1 MTSFS
6 ESVRVETD
14 GAVAVVVIDNPP
26 VNALSH
32 HVRRGLLDAMAH
44 IAADDGVEAAVLIC
58 AGRTF
63 IAGADITEFD
73 QPPAPPGIH
82 AVLNAIESCP
92 KPVTAAM
99 HGTAYGGGL
108 ETAMCAHYRV
118 AVASARLG
126 LPEVKL
132 GILPGAGGT
141 QRLPRLVGVAKAL
154 EMCVTGDP
162 INAPDALACGLIDAI
177 INDDG
182 ESETGRGNEAS
193 RDPASRENEIGRET
207 DSGGGRE
214 SGDGGTK
221 TGGEADGGD
230 SLRAGAVAFARR
242 RAAEGGPHPRA
253 RDLDAKLAE
262 ARADPSVF
270 DQFRARM
277 AKRTRGFLAPE
288 LIVASIAN
296 AVSMDFEAGSA
307 REREMLVELI
317 GGPQSAAQRHFFF
330 AQRRAAKIDDMPPA
344 TPTRP
349 VSAAGIVGAGTMGGG
364 IAMCFAN
371 ADIPVTLVERD
382 RAALDRGLAAV
393 RRNYKRTAARGG
405 ITGADAAARMDLI
418 AGSLDLADLAGAD
431 LVIEAVFED
440 MDLKKRVF
448 AALDDIAKP
457 EAVLATNTSGLDVNA
472 LAAATRRPES
482 VIGMHFFSPANVMEL
497 VEVVRGAATAP
508 ETLATAMAV
517 ARRLGKIAVPVGV
530 CPGFVGNRMLA
541 RRQAEAER
549 IILEGAAPARV
560 DQVLYDFGFPMGP
573 FAMQDLAGLDIGWK
587 AETSTGSTVREILNE
602 SGRRGQKNGRGY
614 YSYDPETRARTP
626 DPEVEE
632 MIRDFAAGRGIEPRA
647 VSDQEV
653 LERCLYPMVNE
664 GAKILDE
671 GVAARPGDIDVVW
684 VKGYGWPLYTG
695 GPMFWADSVGL
706 GRVAE
711 SIRGWHRRLGGSHW
725 ELSPQLE
732 RLAAEGSTFAAAA
745 GAGAAR

>member
-44 IAADDGVEAAVLIC
+44 VAADADVAAAVLIC

-73 QPPAPPGIH
+73 RPPTPPGIH
-82 AVLNAIESCP
+82 RVLDAIENCP
-92 KPVTAAM
+92 KPVVAAM

-118 AVASARLG
+118 ASASARLG

-162 INAPDALACGLIDAI
+162 IDAPDALACGLIDAI
-177 INDDG
+177 VD
-182 ESETGRGNEAS
+182 
-193 RDPASRENEIGRET
+193 REGET
-207 DSGGGRE
+207 D
-214 SGDGGTK
+214 T
-221 TGGEADGGD
+221 EAG
-230 SLRAGAVAFARR
+230 LRGGAVAFARR

-288 LIVASIAN
+288 MIVASVAN

-330 AQRRAAKIDDMPPA
+330 AQRRAAKIDDVPPA
-344 TPTRP
+344 TPARP

-371 ADIPVTLVERD
+371 AGIGVTLVERD
-382 RAALDRGLAAV
+382 RAALERGLAAV
-393 RRNYKRTAARGG
+393 RRNYERTAARGG
-405 ITGADAAARMDLI
+405 ITGAEAEARMDLI
-418 AGSLDLADLAGAD
+418 AGSLDLADLAGSD
-431 LVIEAVFED
+431 MVIEAVFED

-472 LAAATRRPES
+472 IAAVTRRPES
-482 VIGMHFFSPANVMEL
+482 VVGMHFFSPANIMDL
-497 VEVVRGAATAP
+497 LEVVRGAATSP
-508 ETLATAMAV
+508 EVLATVMAA

-541 RRQAEAER
+541 PRQAEAER
-549 IILEGAAPARV
+549 IILEGATPARV
-560 DQVLYDFGFPMGP
+560 DRVLYDFGFPMGP

-614 YSYDPETRARTP
+614 YSYDPDTRARTP
-626 DPEVEE
+626 DPEVEQ

-647 VSDQEV
+647 ASDQEV

-684 VKGYGWPLYTG
+684 VKGYGWPLHTG
-695 GPMFWADSVGL
+695 GPMFWADAVGL
-706 GRVAE
+706 DRVAE
-711 SIRGWHRRLGGSHW
+711 SIRDWHGRLGGSHW

-732 RLAAEGSTFAAAA
+732 RLAAEGSTFAAASE
-745 GAGAAR
+745 AGAAR

>member
-1 MTSFS
+1 MAVTSLS

-14 GAVAVVVIDNPP
+14 GPVAVAVIDNPP

-32 HVRRGLLDAMAH
+32 HVRRGLLDAMTH
-44 IAADDGVEAAVLIC
+44 IAADGDVEAAVLIC
-58 AGRTF
+58 TGRTF

-73 QPPAPPGIH
+73 RPPAPPGIH
-82 AVLNAIESCP
+82 RVLDAIESCP
-92 KPVTAAM
+92 KPVVAAM

-118 AVASARLG
+118 AAASARLG

-162 INAPDALACGLIDAI
+162 IDAPDALACGLIDAI
-177 INDDG
+177 IGGDEANPGDG
-182 ESETGRGNEAS
+182 EAGRNN
-193 RDPASRENEIGRET
+193 D
-207 DSGGGRE
+207 
-214 SGDGGTK
+214 
-221 TGGEADGGD
+221 
-230 SLRAGAVAFARR
+230 LRAGAVAFARR
-242 RAAEGGPHPRA
+242 RAEEGGPHPRA
-253 RDLDAKLAE
+253 RDLNAKLAE

-270 DQFRARM
+270 DDFRARM

-288 LIVASIAN
+288 MIVASVAN

-330 AQRRAAKIDDMPPA
+330 AQRRAAKIDDVPPA
-344 TPTRP
+344 TPARP

-371 ADIPVTLVERD
+371 AGVGVTLVERD
-382 RAALDRGLAAV
+382 QAALDRGLAAV
-393 RRNYKRTAARGG
+393 RRNYERTAARGG
-405 ITGADAAARMDLI
+405 ITGTEAGARMGLI
-418 AGSLDLADLAGAD
+418 AGSLDLTALAGAD
-431 LVIEAVFED
+431 MVIEAVFED
-440 MDLKKRVF
+440 MDLKKQVF

-472 LAAATRRPES
+472 IAAATRRPES
-482 VIGMHFFSPANVMEL
+482 VVGMHFFSPANVMEL
-497 VEVVRGAATAP
+497 LEVVRGAATSP
-508 ETLATAMAV
+508 EVLATVMAA
-517 ARRLGKIAVPVGV
+517 ARCLGKIAVPVGV

-541 RRQAEAER
+541 PRQAEAER

-560 DQVLYDFGFPMGP
+560 DRVLYDFGFPMGP

-614 YSYDPETRARTP
+614 YSYDPDTRARTP
-626 DPEVEE
+626 DPEVEQ

-684 VKGYGWPLYTG
+684 VKGYGWPLHTG
-695 GPMFWADSVGL
+695 GPMFWADAVGL
-706 GRVAE
+706 DRVAE
-711 SIRGWHRRLGGSHW
+711 SIRDWHGRLGGSHW
-725 ELSPQLE
+725 ELSPRLE
-732 RLAAEGSTFAAAA
+732 RLAAEGSAFAAAS
-745 GAGAAR
+745 GAGTAR

>member
-1 MTSFS
+1 M
-6 ESVRVETD
+6 ETD
-14 GAVAVVVIDNPP
+14 GPVAVAVIDNPP

-32 HVRRGLLDAMAH
+32 HVRRGLLDAMTH
-44 IAADDGVEAAVLIC
+44 IAADGDVDAAVLIC

-73 QPPAPPGIH
+73 RPPAPPGIH
-82 AVLNAIESCP
+82 RVLDAIENCP
-92 KPVTAAM
+92 KPVVAAM

-118 AVASARLG
+118 ASASARLG

-162 INAPDALACGLIDAI
+162 IDAPDALACGLIDAI
-177 INDDG
+177 IGGD
-182 ESETGRGNEAS
+182 EA
-193 RDPASRENEIGRET
+193 NH
-207 DSGGGRE
+207 
-214 SGDGGTK
+214 GDGKAGSNN
-221 TGGEADGGD
+221 D
-230 SLRAGAVAFARR
+230 LRAGAVAFARR

-288 LIVASIAN
+288 MIVASVAN

-330 AQRRAAKIDDMPPA
+330 AQRRAAKIDDVPPA
-344 TPTRP
+344 TPARP

-371 ADIPVTLVERD
+371 AGVGVTLVEQN

-393 RRNYKRTAARGG
+393 RRNYERTAARGG
-405 ITGADAAARMDLI
+405 ITGAEAEARMGLI
-418 AGSLDLADLAGAD
+418 AGSLDLAALAGAD
-431 LVIEAVFED
+431 MVIEAVFED

-472 LAAATRRPES
+472 LAAETRRPES
-482 VIGMHFFSPANVMEL
+482 VVGMHFFSPANVMEL
-497 VEVVRGAATAP
+497 LEVVRGAATSP
-508 ETLATAMAV
+508 EVLATVMAA

-541 RRQAEAER
+541 PRQAEAER

-614 YSYDPETRARTP
+614 YSYDPDTRARTP
-626 DPEVEE
+626 DPEVEQ

-647 VSDQEV
+647 VSDQEM

-671 GVAARPGDIDVVW
+671 GVAARPSDIDVVW
-684 VKGYGWPLYTG
+684 VKGYGWPLHTG
-695 GPMFWADSVGL
+695 GPMFWADAVGL
-706 GRVAE
+706 DRVAG
-711 SIRGWHRRLGGSHW
+711 SIRDWHGRLGGSHW
-725 ELSPQLE
+725 ELSPRLE
-732 RLAAEGSTFAAAA
+732 RLAAEGSAFIAAS
-745 GAGAAR
+745 GAGASR

>member
-44 IAADDGVEAAVLIC
+44 IAADSGVEAAVLIC

-73 QPPAPPGIH
+73 RPPAPPGIH
-82 AVLNAIESCP
+82 RVLDAIESCP
-92 KPVTAAM
+92 KPVVAAM

-118 AVASARLG
+118 AAASARLG

-162 INAPDALACGLIDAI
+162 IDAPDALVCGLIDAI
-177 INDDG
+177 IDDDG
-182 ESETGRGNEAS
+182 SGGEPGRRNEAS
-193 RDPASRENEIGRET
+193 RRDETGREA
-207 DSGGGRE
+207 SGGGGPRASRGAETGRE
-214 SGDGGTK
+214 VGDGG
-221 TGGEADGGD
+221 G
-230 SLRAGAVAFARR
+230 LRAGAAAFARR
-242 RAAEGGPHPRA
+242 RAAEGGPHPRV

-296 AVSMDFEAGSA
+296 AVSMDFESGSA

-317 GGPQSAAQRHFFF
+317 GGPQSAAQRHLFF
-330 AQRRAAKIDDMPPA
+330 AQRRAAKIDDVPSA

-371 ADIPVTLVERD
+371 AGIGVTLVERD
-382 RAALDRGLAAV
+382 RAALNRGLANV
-393 RRNYKRTAARGG
+393 GRNYERTAARGG
-405 ITGADAAARMDLI
+405 ITGAEAAARMDLI
-418 AGSLDLADLAGAD
+418 AGSLDLADLGGAD

-457 EAVLATNTSGLDVNA
+457 GAVLATNTSGLDVNA

-482 VIGMHFFSPANVMEL
+482 VVGMHFFSPANVMEL

-508 ETLATAMAV
+508 EILATAMAT

-549 IILEGAAPARV
+549 IILQGAAPARV
-560 DQVLYDFGFPMGP
+560 DRVLYDFGFPMGP

-614 YSYDPETRARTP
+614 YSYDPATRARTP
-626 DPEVEE
+626 DPEVEQ

-671 GVAARPGDIDVVW
+671 GMAARPGDIDVVW

-711 SIRGWHRRLGGSHW
+711 SIRGWRRRLGGSHW
-725 ELSPQLE
+725 ELSPRLE

-745 GAGAAR
+745 GAGTAR

>member
-1 MTSFS
+1 MAVTSFS

-14 GAVAVVVIDNPP
+14 GSVAVAVIDNPP

-44 IAADDGVEAAVLIC
+44 IAADDDVEAAVLIC

-73 QPPAPPGIH
+73 RPPAPPGIH
-82 AVLNAIESCP
+82 RVLDAIESCP
-92 KPVTAAM
+92 KPVVAAM

-118 AVASARLG
+118 AAASARLG

-162 INAPDALACGLIDAI
+162 IDTPDALACGLIDAI
-177 INDDG
+177 IGGDEANHGDG
-182 ESETGRGNEAS
+182 EAGRNN
-193 RDPASRENEIGRET
+193 D
-207 DSGGGRE
+207 
-214 SGDGGTK
+214 
-221 TGGEADGGD
+221 
-230 SLRAGAVAFARR
+230 LRAGAVAFARR
-242 RAAEGGPHPRA
+242 RAAEGGPHPKA

-262 ARADPSVF
+262 ARADPWIF

-288 LIVASIAN
+288 MIVASVAN

-330 AQRRAAKIDDMPPA
+330 AQRRAAKIDDVPPA
-344 TPTRP
+344 TPARP

-371 ADIPVTLVERD
+371 AGIGVTLVERD
-382 RAALDRGLAAV
+382 LAALDRGLAAV
-393 RRNYKRTAARGG
+393 RRNYERTAARGG
-405 ITGADAAARMDLI
+405 ITGAEAEARMGLI
-418 AGSLDLADLAGAD
+418 AGSLDLAALAGAD
-431 LVIEAVFED
+431 MVIEAVFED

-472 LAAATRRPES
+472 LAAETRRPES
-482 VIGMHFFSPANVMEL
+482 VVGMHFFSPANVMEL
-497 VEVVRGAATAP
+497 LEVVRGAATSP
-508 ETLATAMAV
+508 EVLATVMAA

-541 RRQAEAER
+541 PRQAEAER

-614 YSYDPETRARTP
+614 YSYDPDTRARTP
-626 DPEVEE
+626 DPEVEQ

-647 VSDQEV
+647 VSDQEM

-671 GVAARPGDIDVVW
+671 GVAARPSDIDVVW
-684 VKGYGWPLYTG
+684 VKGYGWPLHTG
-695 GPMFWADSVGL
+695 GPMFWADAVGL
-706 GRVAE
+706 DRVAE
-711 SIRGWHRRLGGSHW
+711 SIRDWHGRLGGSHW
-725 ELSPQLE
+725 ELSPRLE
-732 RLAAEGSTFAAAA
+732 RLAAEGSAFAAAS
-745 GAGAAR
+745 GAGASR

>member
-1 MTSFS
+1 M
-6 ESVRVETD
+6 ETD

-44 IAADDGVEAAVLIC
+44 IAANGDVEAAVLIC

-73 QPPAPPGIH
+73 RAPMPPGIH

-92 KPVTAAM
+92 KPVVAAM

-118 AVASARLG
+118 AAASTQLG

-162 INAPDALACGLIDAI
+162 IDAADALACGLIDAI
-177 INDDG
+177 IDDG
-182 ESETGRGNEAS
+182 
-193 RDPASRENEIGRET
+193 
-207 DSGGGRE
+207 GG
-214 SGDGGTK
+214 
-221 TGGEADGGD
+221 
-230 SLRAGAVAFARR
+230 LRAGAVAFARR
-242 RAAEGGPHPRA
+242 RAAEGGPHPRV

-288 LIVASIAN
+288 LIVSSIAN

-317 GGPQSAAQRHFFF
+317 SGPQSAAQRHFFF
-330 AQRRAAKIDDMPPA
+330 AQRRAAKIDDVPSA
-344 TPTRP
+344 TTTRP

-371 ADIPVTLVERD
+371 AGIGVTLVERD

-393 RRNYKRTAARGG
+393 RRNYERTAARGG
-405 ITGADAAARMDLI
+405 ITGAEAEARMSLI
-418 AGSLDLADLAGAD
+418 TGSLDLASLAGAD

-440 MDLKKRVF
+440 MGLKKRVF

-482 VIGMHFFSPANVMEL
+482 VVGMHFFSPANVMEL

-508 ETLATAMAV
+508 EILATAMAT

-530 CPGFVGNRMLA
+530 CPGFVGNRMLG

-560 DQVLYDFGFPMGP
+560 DRVLHDFGFPMGP

-587 AETSTGSTVREILNE
+587 AEASTGSTVREILNE
-602 SGRRGQKNGRGY
+602 SGRRGQKNGRGC

-626 DPEVEE
+626 DPEVEQ

-671 GVAARPGDIDVVW
+671 GMAARPGDIDVVW

-711 SIRGWHRRLGGSHW
+711 SIRGWRRRLGGSHW
-725 ELSPQLE
+725 ELSPRLE
-732 RLAAEGSTFAAAA
+732 RLAAEGSTFAA
-745 GAGAAR
+745 GAGPAR

>member
-1 MTSFS
+1 MTPFS

-32 HVRRGLLDAMAH
+32 HVRRGLLDAVAH

-73 QPPAPPGIH
+73 RPPAPPGIH
-82 AVLNAIESCP
+82 RVLDAIENCP

-118 AVASARLG
+118 AAASARLG

-162 INAPDALACGLIDAI
+162 IDAPDALVCGLIDAI
-177 INDDG
+177 IDDDG
-182 ESETGRGNEAS
+182 SEGEPGRRNEAS
-193 RDPASRENEIGRET
+193 RRDETGREA
-207 DSGGGRE
+207 SGGGGPRASRVDDAGRE
-214 SGDGGTK
+214 VGGNN
-221 TGGEADGGD
+221 A
-230 SLRAGAVAFARR
+230 LRAGAVAFARR
-242 RAAEGGPHPRA
+242 RAAEGGPHPRV

-270 DQFRARM
+270 DEFRARM

-288 LIVASIAN
+288 PIVASVAN

-307 REREMLVELI
+307 REREMLVELM

-330 AQRRAAKIDDMPPA
+330 AQRRAAKIDDVPPS

-371 ADIPVTLVERD
+371 AGIGVTLVERD

-393 RRNYKRTAARGG
+393 RRNYERTAARGG
-405 ITGADAAARMDLI
+405 ITGTEAAARMDLI

-482 VIGMHFFSPANVMEL
+482 VVGMHFFSPANVMEL

-508 ETLATAMAV
+508 EILATAMAV

-530 CPGFVGNRMLA
+530 CPGFVGNRMLG

-560 DQVLYDFGFPMGP
+560 DRVLHDFGFPMGP

-587 AETSTGSTVREILNE
+587 AEASTGSTVREILNE
-602 SGRRGQKNGRGY
+602 SGRRDQKNGRGY

-626 DPEVEE
+626 DPEVEQ

-671 GVAARPGDIDVVW
+671 GMAARPGDIDVVW

-711 SIRGWHRRLGGSHW
+711 SIRGWRRRLGGSHW
-725 ELSPQLE
+725 ELSPRLE

-745 GAGAAR
+745 GAGAVR

>member
-1 MTSFS
+1 M
-6 ESVRVETD
+6 D

-44 IAADDGVEAAVLIC
+44 IAADGEVEAAVLIC

-73 QPPAPPGIH
+73 RPPMPPGIH
-82 AVLNAIESCP
+82 RILDAIENCP

-108 ETAMCAHYRV
+108 ETAMSAHYRV
-118 AVASARLG
+118 AAPSARFG
-126 LPEVKL
+126 QPEVKL

-154 EMCVTGDP
+154 EMCVVGDP
-162 INAPDALACGLIDAI
+162 IDAADALASGLIDAVI
-177 INDDG
+177 EDSAG
-182 ESETGRGNEAS
+182 ETG
-193 RDPASRENEIGRET
+193 
-207 DSGGGRE
+207 
-214 SGDGGTK
+214 
-221 TGGEADGGD
+221 
-230 SLRAGAVAFARR
+230 LRTGAVAFARQT
-242 RAAEGGPHPRA
+242 AATGGLHPKA

-262 ARADPSVF
+262 ARADPQIF
-270 DQFRARM
+270 DEFRDRTAR
-277 AKRTRGFLAPE
+277 RTRGFLAPE
-288 LIVASIAN
+288 LIIESIAN
-296 AVSMDFEAGSA
+296 ALTMDFEAASA
-307 REREMLVELI
+307 REREMLVELLA
-317 GGPQSAAQRHFFF
+317 GPQSAAQRHLFF
-330 AQRRAAKIDDMPPA
+330 AQRRAAKIDDVAPD

-349 VSAAGIVGAGTMGGG
+349 VSAVGIVGAGTMGGG

-371 ADIPVTLVERD
+371 AGIRVTLVERD
-382 RAALDRGLAAV
+382 RAALDRGLAVV
-393 RRNYKRTAARGG
+393 RRNYERTAARGG
-405 ITGADAAARMDLI
+405 LTGAEAEARMGLI

-431 LVIEAVFED
+431 MVIEAVFED

-448 AALDDIAKP
+448 ATLDAAAEP

-472 LAAATRRPES
+472 IAAATSRPES
-482 VIGMHFFSPANVMEL
+482 VVGMHFFSPANVMEL
-497 VEVVRGAATAP
+497 LEVVRGAATAP
-508 ETLATAMAV
+508 ETLATVMAV
-517 ARRLGKIAVPVGV
+517 ARRIGKIAVPVGV

-541 RRQAEAER
+541 PRQAEAER
-549 IILEGAAPARV
+549 IILEGATPARV
-560 DQVLYDFGFPMGP
+560 DRVLYDFGVPMGP
-573 FAMQDLAGLDIGWK
+573 FAMQDLAGLDIGWR
-587 AETSTGSTVREILNE
+587 AETSTGSTVREVLNE

-664 GAKILDE
+664 GAKILAE

-684 VKGYGWPLYTG
+684 VKGYGWPPYTG
-695 GPMFWADSVGL
+695 GPMHWADGVGL
-706 GRVAE
+706 DRVAE
-711 SIRGWHRRLGGSHW
+711 SIRAWHGRLGGRHW
-725 ELSPQLE
+725 APSPLLE
-732 RLAAEGSTFAAAA
+732 RLAAEGAAFAALP
-745 GAGAAR
+745 

>member
-73 QPPAPPGIH
+73 RPPAPPGIH
-82 AVLNAIESCP
+82 RVLDAIENCP
-92 KPVTAAM
+92 KPVVAAM

-118 AVASARLG
+118 AAASTQLG

-141 QRLPRLVGVAKAL
+141 QRLPRLVGVARAL

-162 INAPDALACGLIDAI
+162 IDAADALACGLIDAI
-177 INDDG
+177 IDDIDDNGGGG
-182 ESETGRGNEAS
+182 EPGRRNEAS
-193 RDPASRENEIGRET
+193 RRDETGREA
-207 DSGGGRE
+207 SGGGGPRASRGAE
-214 SGDGGTK
+214 TS
-221 TGGEADGGD
+221 GEADDDGG
-230 SLRAGAVAFARR
+230 LRAGAVAFARR
-242 RAAEGGPHPRA
+242 RAAAGGPHPRV

-288 LIVASIAN
+288 LIVSSIAN

-330 AQRRAAKIDDMPPA
+330 AQRRAAKIDDVPSA

-371 ADIPVTLVERD
+371 AGIGVTLVERD

-393 RRNYKRTAARGG
+393 RRNYERTAARGG
-405 ITGADAAARMDLI
+405 ITGAEAAARMDLI
-418 AGSLDLADLAGAD
+418 ASSLDLADLGGAD

-457 EAVLATNTSGLDVNA
+457 GAILATNTSGLDVNEI
-472 LAAATRRPES
+472 AAATRRPES
-482 VIGMHFFSPANVMEL
+482 VVGMHFFSPANVMEL
-497 VEVVRGAATAP
+497 VEVVRGAATSP
-508 ETLATAMAV
+508 EILATVMAV

-560 DQVLYDFGFPMGP
+560 DRVLHDFGFPMGP

-632 MIRDFAAGRGIEPRA
+632 MIRDFAASRGIEPRA

-671 GVAARPGDIDVVW
+671 GMAARPGDIDVVW
-684 VKGYGWPLYTG
+684 VKGYGWPLHTG

-711 SIRGWHRRLGGSHW
+711 SIRGWCRRLGGSHW
-725 ELSPQLE
+725 ELSPRLE

-745 GAGAAR
+745 RAGAAR

>member
-1 MTSFS
+1 M
-6 ESVRVETD
+6 ETD
-14 GAVAVVVIDNPP
+14 GSVAVVVIDNPP

-44 IAADDGVEAAVLIC
+44 VAADADVEAAVLIC

-73 QPPAPPGIH
+73 RPPAPPGIH
-82 AVLNAIESCP
+82 RVLDAIENCP
-92 KPVTAAM
+92 KPVVAAM

-118 AVASARLG
+118 ASASARLG

-162 INAPDALACGLIDAI
+162 IDAPDALACGLIDAI
-177 INDDG
+177 VD
-182 ESETGRGNEAS
+182 
-193 RDPASRENEIGRET
+193 REGET
-207 DSGGGRE
+207 D
-214 SGDGGTK
+214 T
-221 TGGEADGGD
+221 EAV
-230 SLRAGAVAFARR
+230 LRGGAVAFARR

-262 ARADPSVF
+262 TRADPSVF

-288 LIVASIAN
+288 MIVVSVAN

-330 AQRRAAKIDDMPPA
+330 AQRRAAKIDDVPPA
-344 TPTRP
+344 TPARP

-371 ADIPVTLVERD
+371 AGIGVTLVERD

-393 RRNYKRTAARGG
+393 RRNYERTATRGG
-405 ITGADAAARMDLI
+405 ITGADAAARMGLI

-431 LVIEAVFED
+431 MVIEAVFED

-472 LAAATRRPES
+472 IAAVTRRPES
-482 VIGMHFFSPANVMEL
+482 VVGMHFFSPANVMEL
-497 VEVVRGAATAP
+497 LEVVRGAATSP
-508 ETLATAMAV
+508 EVLATVMAA

-541 RRQAEAER
+541 PRQAEAER
-549 IILEGAAPARV
+549 IILEGATPARV
-560 DQVLYDFGFPMGP
+560 DRVLYDFGFPMGP

-614 YSYDPETRARTP
+614 YSYDPDTRARTP
-626 DPEVEE
+626 DPEVEQ

-684 VKGYGWPLYTG
+684 VKGYGWPLHTG
-695 GPMFWADSVGL
+695 GPMFWADAVGL
-706 GRVAE
+706 DRVAE
-711 SIRGWHRRLGGSHW
+711 SIRDWHGRLGGSHW
-725 ELSPQLE
+725 ELSPRLE
-732 RLAAEGSTFAAAA
+732 RLAAEGSAFTAAA
-745 GAGAAR
+745 GASAAH

>member
-14 GAVAVVVIDNPP
+14 GPVAVAVIDNPP

-44 IAADDGVEAAVLIC
+44 IAADGDVDAAVLIC

-73 QPPAPPGIH
+73 RPPAPPGIH
-82 AVLNAIESCP
+82 RVLDAIESCP
-92 KPVTAAM
+92 KPVVAAM

-118 AVASARLG
+118 AAASARLG

-162 INAPDALACGLIDAI
+162 IDAPDALACGLIDAI
-177 INDDG
+177 IGSDEANHGDG
-182 ESETGRGNEAS
+182 EAGSNN
-193 RDPASRENEIGRET
+193 D
-207 DSGGGRE
+207 
-214 SGDGGTK
+214 
-221 TGGEADGGD
+221 
-230 SLRAGAVAFARR
+230 LRAGAVAFARR

-270 DQFRARM
+270 DDFRARM

-288 LIVASIAN
+288 MIVASVAN
-296 AVSMDFEAGSA
+296 AVTMDFEAGSA

-330 AQRRAAKIDDMPPA
+330 AQRRAAKIDDVPPA
-344 TPTRP
+344 TPARP

-371 ADIPVTLVERD
+371 AGVGVTLVERD

-393 RRNYKRTAARGG
+393 RRNYERTAARGG
-405 ITGADAAARMDLI
+405 ITGAEAEARMGLI
-418 AGSLDLADLAGAD
+418 AGSLDLAALAGAD
-431 LVIEAVFED
+431 MVIEAVFED

-472 LAAATRRPES
+472 IAAATRRPES
-482 VIGMHFFSPANVMEL
+482 VVGMHFFSPANIMEL
-497 VEVVRGAATAP
+497 LEVVRGAATSP
-508 ETLATAMAV
+508 ETLATVMAA

-541 RRQAEAER
+541 PRQAEAER

-560 DQVLYDFGFPMGP
+560 DRVLYDFGFPMGP

-614 YSYDPETRARTP
+614 YSYDPDTRARTS
-626 DPEVEE
+626 DPEVEQ

-647 VSDQEV
+647 VSDQAV

-684 VKGYGWPLYTG
+684 VKGYGWPLHTG
-695 GPMFWADSVGL
+695 GPMFWADAVGL

-711 SIRGWHRRLGGSHW
+711 SIRDWHGRLGGSHW
-725 ELSPQLE
+725 ELSPRLE
-732 RLAAEGSTFAAAA
+732 RLAAEGSAFAAAA
-745 GAGAAR
+745 GAAR

>member
-14 GAVAVVVIDNPP
+14 GSVAVVVIDNPP

-73 QPPAPPGIH
+73 RPPAPPGIH
-82 AVLNAIESCP
+82 RVLDAIESCP

-118 AVASARLG
+118 AAAAARLG

-162 INAPDALACGLIDAI
+162 IDAADALACGLIDAI
-177 INDDG
+177 IDDDG
-182 ESETGRGNEAS
+182 GGGEPGRRNEAS
-193 RDPASRENEIGRET
+193 RRDETGRET
-207 DSGGGRE
+207 SGGGGPRASRGDEAGRE
-214 SGDGGTK
+214 VGGNN
-221 TGGEADGGD
+221 A
-230 SLRAGAVAFARR
+230 LRAGAVAFARR

-253 RDLDAKLAE
+253 RALDAKLAE

-288 LIVASIAN
+288 LIVASVAN

-330 AQRRAAKIDDMPPA
+330 AQRRAAKIDDVPPS

-349 VSAAGIVGAGTMGGG
+349 VSTAGIVGAGTMGGG

-371 ADIPVTLVERD
+371 AGIGVTLVERD

-393 RRNYKRTAARGG
+393 RRNYERTAARGG
-405 ITGADAAARMDLI
+405 ITGAEAAARMGLI
-418 AGSLDLADLAGAD
+418 AGSLDLADLGRTD

-457 EAVLATNTSGLDVNA
+457 GAVLATNTSGLDVNA

-482 VIGMHFFSPANVMEL
+482 IVGMHFFSPANVMEL

-508 ETLATAMAV
+508 EVLATVMAV

-560 DQVLYDFGFPMGP
+560 DRVLYDFGFPMGP

-614 YSYDPETRARTP
+614 YSYDPETRARIP

-632 MIRDFAAGRGIEPRA
+632 MIRDFAASRGIEPRA

-711 SIRGWHRRLGGSHW
+711 SIRGWRRRLGGSHW
-725 ELSPQLE
+725 EPSPRLE

>member
-6 ESVRVETD
+6 ESVRAETD
-14 GAVAVVVIDNPP
+14 GSVAVVVIDNPP

-44 IAADDGVEAAVLIC
+44 IAADADVEAAVLIC

-73 QPPAPPGIH
+73 RPPTPPGIH
-82 AVLNAIESCP
+82 RVLDAIENCP
-92 KPVTAAM
+92 KPVVAAM

-118 AVASARLG
+118 ASASARLG

-162 INAPDALACGLIDAI
+162 IDAPDALACGLIDAI
-177 INDDG
+177 VD
-182 ESETGRGNEAS
+182 
-193 RDPASRENEIGRET
+193 REGET
-207 DSGGGRE
+207 D
-214 SGDGGTK
+214 T
-221 TGGEADGGD
+221 EAG
-230 SLRAGAVAFARR
+230 LRAGAVAFARR

-288 LIVASIAN
+288 MIVASVAN

-307 REREMLVELI
+307 REREMLVELL

-330 AQRRAAKIDDMPPA
+330 AQRRAAKIDDVPPA
-344 TPTRP
+344 TPARP

-371 ADIPVTLVERD
+371 AGIGVTLVERD

-393 RRNYKRTAARGG
+393 RRNYERTAARGR
-405 ITGADAAARMDLI
+405 ITGADAEARMGLI

-431 LVIEAVFED
+431 MVIEAVFED

-472 LAAATRRPES
+472 IAAVTRRPES
-482 VIGMHFFSPANVMEL
+482 VVGMHFFSPANVMEL
-497 VEVVRGAATAP
+497 LEVVRGAATSP
-508 ETLATAMAV
+508 EVLATVMAI

-541 RRQAEAER
+541 TRQAEAER
-549 IILEGAAPARV
+549 IILEGATPARV
-560 DQVLYDFGFPMGP
+560 DRVLYDFGFPMGP

-626 DPEVEE
+626 DPEVEQ
-632 MIRDFAAGRGIEPRA
+632 MIRDFAAGRGIESRA
-647 VSDQEV
+647 VSNQAV

-684 VKGYGWPLYTG
+684 VKGYGWPLHTG
-695 GPMFWADSVGL
+695 GPMFWADAVGL
-706 GRVAE
+706 DRVAE
-711 SIRGWHRRLGGSHW
+711 SIRDWHGRLGGSHW
-725 ELSPQLE
+725 ELSPRLE
-732 RLAAEGSTFAAAA
+732 RLAAEGSAFAAAS
-745 GAGAAR
+745 GASTAR

>member
-1 MTSFS
+1 M
-6 ESVRVETD
+6 
-14 GAVAVVVIDNPP
+14 AVVVIDNPP

-32 HVRRGLLDAMAH
+32 HVRRGLLDAVAH
-44 IAADDGVEAAVLIC
+44 IAADSGIEAAVLIC
-58 AGRTF
+58 TGRTF

-73 QPPAPPGIH
+73 RPPAPPGIH
-82 AVLNAIESCP
+82 RVLDAIESCP
-92 KPVTAAM
+92 RPVVAAM

-118 AVASARLG
+118 AVASTRLG

-162 INAPDALACGLIDAI
+162 IDAADALACGLIDAI
-177 INDDG
+177 IDDDDG
-182 ESETGRGNEAS
+182 SGGEPGRRNEAS
-193 RDPASRENEIGRET
+193 RRDETGREA
-207 DSGGGRE
+207 SGGGGPRASRGAETGRE
-214 SGDGGTK
+214 VGDGG
-221 TGGEADGGD
+221 A
-230 SLRAGAVAFARR
+230 LRAGAVAFARR

-270 DQFRARM
+270 DEFRARM

-288 LIVASIAN
+288 MIVASVAN
-296 AVSMDFEAGSA
+296 AVSMGFESGSA

-330 AQRRAAKIDDMPPA
+330 AQRRAAKIDDVPPA

-371 ADIPVTLVERD
+371 AGIGVTLVERD

-393 RRNYKRTAARGG
+393 GRNYERTAARGG

-418 AGSLDLADLAGAD
+418 AGSLDLADLGRAD

-482 VIGMHFFSPANVMEL
+482 VVGMHFFSPANVMEL

-508 ETLATAMAV
+508 EILATAMAV

-560 DQVLYDFGFPMGP
+560 DRVLYDFGFPMGP

-671 GVAARPGDIDVVW
+671 GMAARPGDIDVVW

-706 GRVAE
+706 DRVAE
-711 SIRGWHRRLGGSHW
+711 SIRGWRRRLGGSHW
-725 ELSPQLE
+725 ELSPRLE

-745 GAGAAR
+745 GAGPAR

>member
-1 MTSFS
+1 M
-6 ESVRVETD
+6 
-14 GAVAVVVIDNPP
+14 AVVVIDNPP

-44 IAADDGVEAAVLIC
+44 IAADGDVEAAVLIC

-73 QPPAPPGIH
+73 RPPAPPGIH
-82 AVLNAIESCP
+82 RVLDAIENCP
-92 KPVTAAM
+92 KPVVAAM

-118 AVASARLG
+118 AAASTQLG

-141 QRLPRLVGVAKAL
+141 QRLPRLVGVARAL

-162 INAPDALACGLIDAI
+162 IDAPDALVCGLIDAI
-177 INDDG
+177 IDDDG
-182 ESETGRGNEAS
+182 GRGEPGRRNEAS
-193 RDPASRENEIGRET
+193 RRDETGRET
-207 DSGGGRE
+207 SGGGGPRASRGAE
-214 SGDGGTK
+214 TS
-221 TGGEADGGD
+221 GEADGGGG
-230 SLRAGAVAFARR
+230 LRAGAVAFARR
-242 RAAEGGPHPRA
+242 RAAEGGPHPRV

-288 LIVASIAN
+288 LIVSSVAN

-330 AQRRAAKIDDMPPA
+330 AQRRAAKIDDVPSA
-344 TPTRP
+344 TTTRP

-371 ADIPVTLVERD
+371 AGIGVTLVERD
-382 RAALDRGLAAV
+382 RAALNRGLAAV
-393 RRNYKRTAARGG
+393 RRNYERTAARGG

-418 AGSLDLADLAGAD
+418 AGSLDLADTAGAD
-431 LVIEAVFED
+431 LVIEAVYED

-482 VIGMHFFSPANVMEL
+482 VAGMHFFSPANVMEL

-508 ETLATAMAV
+508 EILATAMAT

-560 DQVLYDFGFPMGP
+560 DRVLHDFGFPMGP

-671 GVAARPGDIDVVW
+671 GMAARPGDIDVVW

-711 SIRGWHRRLGGSHW
+711 SIRGWRRRLGGSHW
-725 ELSPQLE
+725 ELSPRLE
-732 RLAAEGSTFAAAA
+732 RLAAEGSAFAAAA
-745 GAGAAR
+745 GASTAR